1 MSVDNQIIHPSRCYG
16 IFKSSSSGTWTSLK
30 GHLTTCTFVHH
41 LAAMEIKFVFCG
53 LLDVPYFYKN
63 FDEKSAAF
71 VEGLDED
78 YEKIRQAIRRKYPSL
93 AFSGM
98 FSYLQLQAFAHK
110 VTHSTYHCMHQ
121 TRAHAFLIATC
132 TCMLCCT
139 TRNFG
144 ALFTKA
150 SSRIRP
156 WRPSS
161 PQLLPT
167 KMLLYFQ

>member
-1 MSVDNQIIHPSRCYG
+1 MYI
-16 IFKSSSSGTWTSLK
+16 TWLQWRLNS
-30 GHLTTCTFVHH
+30 
-41 LAAMEIKFVFCG
+41 FCG

-110 VTHSTYHCMHQ
+110 VTHFTCIIVCTKLGPRHSLLCYMYMYTYMYMH
-121 TRAHAFLIATC
+121 A
-132 TCMLCCT
+132 MLYYY
-139 TRNFG
+139 
-144 ALFTKA
+144 
-150 SSRIRP
+150 
-156 WRPSS
+156 
-161 PQLLPT
+161 
-167 KMLLYFQ
+167 M